1 MANTVRVGP
10 IYNTILE
17 CPEILGE
24 NYAGQ
29 VNHNLSVIKLCPMID
44 RQCRM
49 NTLLHEIVHAIIHV
63 SGTRDEEL
71 TKERVADLMAFGFMS
86 LVRDNPGLI
95 REIQEL
101 YGRWSLAPIQS
112 EAVEEGRE
120 REPGGVQQDRVRG
133 YHLRP
138 LQEQGSSEGGVD
150 PDDG

>member
-1 MANTVRVGP
+1 MAKTVRVGP
-10 IYNTILE
+10 IDYTILE

-71 TKERVADLMAFGFMS
+71 TNERVADLMAFGFLS
-86 LVRDNPGLI
+86 LVRDNPSLI
-95 REIQEL
+95 GEIQEL
-101 YGRWSLAPIQS
+101 YGR
-112 EAVEEGRE
+112 
-120 REPGGVQQDRVRG
+120 
-133 YHLRP
+133 
-138 LQEQGSSEGGVD
+138 
-150 PDDG
+150 